1 MKRGRGMAL
10 ALAGALL
17 LAPGMA
23 RADAVDDAYQEGNA
37 AAKRGDWE
45 GAVAAYE
52 RARSI
57 LPGRS
62 APLSYDLGTAHAHL
76 GELGQATYHLRL
88 ALAADP
94 DAAVREAAR
103 RNLGIVRRRM
113 ELQAAMEGAQI
124 SPPDD
129 WRDRLRDVLAAP
141 WLGALSLLFG
151 WSGVALWLARRRL
164 VDDTRLRGTLGV
176 LALAAMIAFGVGS
189 TAHGWALWSSAGE
202 EVIVLPRLAEVR
214 EGPGRHRAVAF
225 ELQGGSSARLL
236 ESSSGWT
243 KIRVEGGLEGW
254 VEEGTLGHLVTE
266 GAAGSAEKAGG
277 RR

>member
-1 MKRGRGMAL
+1 MIRARVA
-10 ALAGALL
+10 ALL
-17 LAPGMA
+17 LLVVLLLLPGRV
-23 RADAVDDAYQEGNA
+23 RADAVDDAYRQGNEA
-37 AAKRGDWE
+37 AERGDWE
-45 GAVAAYE
+45 AAVAAYE

-76 GELGQATYHLRL
+76 GELGHATFHLRL

-94 DAAVREAAR
+94 DVAVREAAR

-129 WRDRLRDVLAAP
+129 WRDRLRAALAAR
-141 WLGALSLLFG
+141 WLGVLGLVLG
-151 WSGVALWLARRRL
+151 WSGVALLLVRRRL
-164 VDDTRLRGTLGV
+164 PADTRLRGTLGV
-176 LALAAMIAFGVGS
+176 LALAAMIAFGVAS
-189 TAHGWALWSSAGE
+189 FAHGWAVWSSTGDEA
-202 EVIVLPRLAEVR
+202 VVLPRVAEVR
-214 EGPGRHRAVAF
+214 EGPGRHRSVAF
-225 ELQGGSSARLL
+225 QLQGGSSARVV
-236 ESSSGWT
+236 EQSSDWT

-254 VEEGTLGHLVTE
+254 VAEASLGRLVS
-266 GAAGSAEKAGG
+266 AGSAETGEK